1 MNPCDADDAD
11 EAVDGQAGDGLEGE
25 TGRVEDD
32 PEVHDDPEA
41 VVERAEEPDRPQ
53 DDELSELRTRLEAA
67 VRGERYEEAA
77 QLRDELRRA
86 ERGEVR

>member
-1 MNPCDADDAD
+1 MPLLQRIH
-11 EAVDGQAGDGLEGE
+11 EAQSH
-25 TGRVEDD
+25 TGRLPTTLSEL
-32 PEVHDDPEA
+32 P
-41 VVERAEEPDRPQ
+41 EEPDRPQ